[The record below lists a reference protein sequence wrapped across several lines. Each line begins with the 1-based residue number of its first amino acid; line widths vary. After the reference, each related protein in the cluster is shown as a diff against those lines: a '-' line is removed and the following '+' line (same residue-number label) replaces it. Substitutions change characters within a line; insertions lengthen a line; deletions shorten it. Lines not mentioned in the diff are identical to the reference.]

1 MTVIQVLVQI
11 VENYAFDLS
20 AAELLFECADGAEEQ
35 LVALPDV
42 RLRPQHHIKKVKLVI
57 FLILS
62 NRVCLRRSILLLRV
76 NHSNLAI
83 IVIII
88 FIDDDCVE
96 DFLIFIFNVHLP
108 VGTSGHGRLVTRS
121 HPPLLLLFYREVH
134 EHGCGGCR
142 AFL

>member
-11 VENYAFDLS
+11 VKNYAFDLS

-62 NRVCLRRSILLLRV
+62 SRVYLRRSILLLHV

-83 IVIII
+83 III

-108 VGTSGHGRLVTRS
+108 VGNSGHGRLVTHF
-121 HPPLLLLFYREVH
+121 HPPLLLLFHREIH
-134 EHGCGGCR
+134 EHGCSGCR